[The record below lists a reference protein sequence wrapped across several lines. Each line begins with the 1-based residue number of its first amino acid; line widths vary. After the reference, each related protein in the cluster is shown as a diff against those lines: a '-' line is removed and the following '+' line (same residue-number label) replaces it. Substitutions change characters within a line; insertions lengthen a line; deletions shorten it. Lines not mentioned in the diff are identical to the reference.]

1 VVDAAHHVEV
11 PTLDP
16 RTWLCHAPAP
26 LEPAP
31 EARAV
36 AVGIDILDEDH
47 SLRLAL
53 RRLGSDAALRLRL
66 GAAARAY
73 WESNHTVAAMAAD
86 YESTIRQARELA
98 APVVD
103 LPTHLRP
110 DPLRHT
116 RRVIGDLLS
125 QSPI

>member
-1 VVDAAHHVEV
+1 MLRTTSTC
-11 PTLDP
+11 PRSTLERGCDMRP
-16 RTWLCHAPAP
+16 VP
-26 LEPAP
+26 LEPKS
-31 EARAV
+31 ESRAV
-36 AVGIDILDEDH
+36 AVGIDILDEEH

-53 RRLGSDAALRLRL
+53 RRLGADTGLRLRL

-86 YESTIRQARELA
+86 YDRVIALVLELP
-98 APVVD
+98 APAID
-103 LPTHLRP
+103 LPDHLRP

-116 RRVIGDLLS
+116 REVIGDFLT